1 MLVRTVVIASLFVFS
16 LFLSAQNNN
25 GPALTPSQQC
35 PVGATCSTIPA
46 NAPVLRTRNESTRNE
61 TSAWKV
67 EDFKPSDASI
77 SCSVVKYEWD
87 DVMPVLH
94 LLCPGPQVFAPLR
107 VHLTLT
113 WKNESEVPDTIKT
126 MRVDSD
132 RNSMVQF
139 KSQPGESRVELTLND
154 PDQTQSL
161 KEWVKFTKVKVGLV
175 PAQK

>member
-1 MLVRTVVIASLFVFS
+1 MLYRTAVAASLFVFS
-16 LFLSAQNNN
+16 LFLNAQNNN

-35 PVGATCSTIPA
+35 PPGATCSTFPA
-46 NAPVLRTRNESTRNE
+46 NAPVLHTRGESNT
-61 TSAWKV
+61 WKV
-67 EDFKPSDASI
+67 EDFKPSDAAI

-113 WKNESEVPDTIKT
+113 WKNENEVPDTIKT

-161 KEWVKFTKVKVGLV
+161 KEWIKFTKVKVGLV
-175 PAQK
+175 PTQK

>member
-1 MLVRTVVIASLFVFS
+1 MLYRTAIFASLLSFSVFIN
-16 LFLSAQNNN
+16 AQNN
-25 GPALTPSQQC
+25 GPTLKRPSC
-35 PVGATCSTIPA
+35 PAGATCNSSIAATDTPA
-46 NAPVLRTRNESTRNE
+46 LRTRSDASE
-61 TSAWKV
+61 WKI

-87 DVMPVLH
+87 DVMPILH

-113 WKNESEVPDTIKT
+113 WKNESEVPQSIKT
-126 MRVDSD
+126 MRVESE
-132 RNSMVQF
+132 RNSLVQF
-139 KSQPGESRVELTLND
+139 KSQIGESRVELTLCD
-154 PDQTQSL
+154 AEATQTL